1 MTHEFVN
8 SLPFHLN
15 RVGTRLAELFGVQLA
30 PHAITVPM
38 YRALAVLRQEG
49 PKTLTEL
56 SQLTN
61 VELSTLSRL
70 VGGLVKRGLILR
82 RRPEDNGRIVQ
93 IELAPA
99 GDALVSRLMPIA
111 IEYEQLATRGF
122 SDRET
127 EELKRLLRLIYRN
140 LETGPHPGGGGP
152 DGA

>member
-15 RVGTRLAELFGVQLA
+15 RVGVKLADLFAERLA
-30 PHAITVPM
+30 PHGITVPM
-38 YRALAVLRQEG
+38 YRALAVLRQKG

-82 RRPEDNGRIVQ
+82 TRIEENGRIVR
-93 IELAPA
+93 IELTPE
-99 GDALVSRLMPIA
+99 GEALTAQLMPIA
-111 IEYEQLATRGF
+111 IEYEQIATQGI
-122 SDRET
+122 T
-127 EELKRLLRLIYRN
+127 EHEIAEVKRLLILIYQN
-140 LETGPHPGGGGP
+140 LNT
-152 DGA
+152 